1 MTLLLDNDDVLR
13 VIDLGACI
21 AALELAFRD
30 LAAGDAT
37 NRPRS
42 HSYTPLGDGHHYL
55 FKSMDGALPRFGVHA
70 IRMSSD
76 HTHEFTRAG
85 RRRREKL
92 PLAPGGRY
100 VGLVILFDIKTLVPL
115 AIVQDGELQRVRVGC
130 TSAIAAKC
138 LARADAARVGIVGTG
153 WQAETQLLALARVRE
168 TREVSA
174 YSTDPGHVRRFCE
187 RMTRRLGIPVTA
199 ARSAREVLRGADVV
213 VLATNSHDPV
223 IEGEWLEPG
232 QHVNSVQSHELD
244 GATLERATL
253 IAVRSA
259 DPATFHF
266 PPGRGPVESTEV
278 RALPERLAAKVVPLG
293 DLLLSGGTRRA
304 PGDITLFTGGG
315 LGASSGLGIQ
325 FAAAAYTV
333 YAAARAAGVGREL
346 PTEWFTQTAKP

>member
-13 VIDLGACI
+13 VLDLGACI
-21 AALELAFRD
+21 DALEHAFRD

-37 NRPRS
+37 SRPRS
-42 HSYTPLGDGHHYL
+42 HTYTPLADGHHYL

-130 TSAIAAKC
+130 TSAIAARC
-138 LARADAARVGIVGTG
+138 LARNDARRIGVVGTG

-168 TREVSA
+168 ILEVHA
-174 YSTDPGHVRRFCE
+174 YSTEPDHVTAFAE
-187 RMTRRLGIPVTA
+187 QMTRRLGIPVA
-199 ARSAREVLRGADVV
+199 AAPSARDAIRDADIV

-223 IEGEWLEPG
+223 IASEWLQPG

-244 GATLERATL
+244 DGTLERAAI
-253 IAVRSA
+253 IAVRSMEA
-259 DPATFHF
+259 ATFHH
-266 PPGRGPVESTEV
+266 PAGRAPVEASEV
-278 RALPERLAAKVVPLG
+278 RELGPELRPKLVSLG
-293 DLLLSGGTRRA
+293 DVLLGRAGRRSVE
-304 PGDITLFTGGG
+304 DITLFTGGG

-333 YAAARAAGVGREL
+333 YQAARAAGVGREL
-346 PTEWFTQTAKP
+346 PDEWFTQTAKP